1 MTSLDNYKLNN
12 PNDDGYYS
20 DCVSSCC
27 GAEVSKYCSD
37 DEHMHEA
44 IMCDDCGCECEQIE
58 QYEYDEK
65 MREHYAE
72 MRADEMRDLR

>member
-1 MTSLDNYKLNN
+1 
-12 PNDDGYYS
+12 
-20 DCVSSCC
+20 
-27 GAEVSKYCSD
+27 
-37 DEHMHEA
+37 MHEA

-58 QYEYDEK
+58 QYEYDEM